1 MKGKS
6 LVTSPTAA
14 LGIAALTVAVLLTPA
29 LAPAAPSIEV
39 AEASWRQQTD
49 IFVLQLRDESFETT
63 AYRTS
68 DQSDFINM
76 LGDLPIVRN
85 ESASVVELL
94 CRTRRVRKLLE
105 AIASAQREGTLSKT
119 TASLSNVV
127 GRFLEDRTKV
137 YAALRERAKEH
148 PESFKPGAKE
158 DRVVVELVSGY
169 AGAPSGPEGPLV
181 PLSLMGTSL
190 GLSANVFL
198 LGATE
203 HPDAIRPI
211 LRVAAFDEQSLR
223 KSVPLAYKPPGPRN
237 PYAIADALDR
247 ILCLAAETKGAGE
260 ANGIAREYVSWR
272 KAQGWNERPTM
283 KVPLYDSP
291 MNPNDIYGS
300 VASAAQTSASET
312 EISLPLTF
320 GKDKYDETE
329 PPAAATI
336 IEWSRKFEKARTA
349 GR

>member
-1 MKGKS
+1 MKGKA
-6 LVTSPTAA
+6 LVTSPTASLA
-14 LGIAALTVAVLLTPA
+14 IAAVIIAGFLTPTPT
-29 LAPAAPSIEV
+29 PAAPNIGD
-39 AEASWRQQTD
+39 AEASWPQQED
-49 IFVLQLRDESFETT
+49 IFVMHLRDESFEIT

-76 LGDLPIVRN
+76 LGNLPIVRN

-94 CRTRRVRKLLE
+94 CRTRRVRKLLQ
-105 AIASAQREGTLSKT
+105 AIASAQRDGTLSRT

-137 YAALRERAKEH
+137 YAGLRERAKEH

-169 AGAPSGPEGPLV
+169 AGAPSSPEGPLV
-181 PLSLMGTSL
+181 PPSLMGTSL

-203 HPDAIRPI
+203 HPDAIRSI
-211 LRVAAFDEQSLR
+211 LRVADFDEQSLR

-247 ILCLAAETKGAGE
+247 ILCLAAETKGVGE
-260 ANGIAREYVSWR
+260 ANGVAREYVSWR
-272 KAQGWNERPTM
+272 KAQGWNERPII

-291 MNPNDIYGS
+291 MNPNDIYAS
-300 VASAAQTSASET
+300 VASAAKTSASET
-312 EISLPLTF
+312 EIALPLTF
-320 GKDKYDETE
+320 GNDKYDETE
-329 PPAAATI
+329 PSAAATI
-336 IEWSRKFEKARTA
+336 IEWGRKFEKAWNA

>member
-1 MKGKS
+1 VK
-6 LVTSPTAA
+6 TSPAA
-14 LGIAALTVAVLLTPA
+14 AFGIATLIVASFFTTSLT
-29 LAPAAPSIEV
+29 PAAPSIED
-39 AEASWRQQTD
+39 AASWRRQAD
-49 IFVLQLRDESFETT
+49 IFLMQLRDESFETT

-76 LGDLPIVRN
+76 QGNLPIVRN

-94 CRTRRVRKLLE
+94 CRTRRVRKSLQ
-105 AIASAQREGTLSKT
+105 AIASAKRDGTLSRT

-127 GRFLEDRTKV
+127 GRFLQDRTNV
-137 YAALRERAKEH
+137 YDSLRARAKEH

-158 DRVVVELVSGY
+158 DRVVVELVRGY
-169 AGAPSGPEGPLV
+169 AGAPSGSAP
-181 PLSLMGTSL
+181 SLMGTSL

-203 HPDAIRPI
+203 HTDAIRPI
-211 LRVAAFDEQSLR
+211 LRVADFDEQSLR
-223 KSVPLAYKPPGPRN
+223 ESVPLAYKPPGPRN

-260 ANGIAREYVSWR
+260 ANEIAREYLRWR
-272 KAQGWNERPTM
+272 KAQGWHERPIIR
-283 KVPLYDSP
+283 VQIYDSP

-300 VASAAQTSASET
+300 VASAAQASASEM
-312 EISLPLTF
+312 EVSLPLTF
-320 GKDKYDETE
+320 GNDKYDETE
-329 PPAAATI
+329 PPSAATI
-336 IEWSRKFEKARTA
+336 LEWGRKFEKAWNA